1 VSRSA
6 DGREVVTELEVVA
19 TGPLAT
25 IQDLGRP
32 GHTAWGVPLSG
43 AVDRRSLRLGNRLV
57 GNAED
62 AAGVEV
68 TFGGAR
74 FRAGADVV
82 LAVTGAPGAVTVGGV
97 PAERNAPITVPAGEE
112 LALDAPSCGVR
123 TYLCVRGGITVPT
136 VLGSRATDLLA
147 GLGPAVLQAG
157 DRLPVGRAPGEVPDV
172 EVAPVHDPP
181 SGEITLR
188 VRLGPRDDW
197 FTPDARDTLLST
209 PWTVTTESNRV
220 GVRLDGTELE
230 RAVTD
235 ELPTEGMALGALQV
249 PPSGRPTIFLADH
262 PVTGGYPV
270 IAVLLDADVDA
281 AAQLRPGQ
289 TLRFRTNT
297 SSAPSSVPR

>member
-1 VSRSA
+1 VSRGAS
-6 DGREVVTELEVVA
+6 DSEVVAELEVVA

-25 IQDLGRP
+25 IQDLGRA
-32 GHTAWGVPLSG
+32 GHGAWGVPLSG

-57 GNAED
+57 GNDEG

-74 FRAGADVV
+74 FRADADVV
-82 LAVTGAPGAVTVGGV
+82 GAVTGAPGVVTVGGV
-97 PAERNAPITVPAGEE
+97 PVERNAPVTLPAGEE
-112 LALDAPSCGVR
+112 LAVGTPSCGVR
-123 TYLCVRGGITVPT
+123 TYLCVRGGITIPA

-157 DRLPVGRAPGEVPDV
+157 DRLPVGRATGAVPDV

-181 SGEITLR
+181 AGQVTLR
-188 VRLGPRDDW
+188 VRFGPRDDW
-197 FTPDARDTLLST
+197 FTAEARETLLST
-209 PWTVTTESNRV
+209 PWTVTTESNRI
-220 GVRLDGTELE
+220 GVRLDGVELE
-230 RAVTD
+230 RAIAD

-249 PPSGRPTIFLADH
+249 PPSGRPTILLADH

-270 IAVLLDADVDA
+270 IAVLLDEDVDA

-289 TLRFRTNT
+289 VLRFRI
-297 SSAPSSVPR
+297 SSAAC

>member
-1 VSRSA
+1 VSRTA
-6 DGREVVTELEVVA
+6 GGREVVTELEIVA

-57 GNAED
+57 GNPED

-82 LAVTGAPGAVTVGGV
+82 IAVTGAPGAVTVGGV

-123 TYLCVRGGITVPT
+123 TYVCIRGGITVPT

-181 SGEITLR
+181 SGEVTLR

-197 FTPDARDTLLST
+197 FTSEARETLLST
-209 PWTVTTESNRV
+209 AWTVTTESNRV
-220 GVRLDGTELE
+220 GVRLAGTELE

-270 IAVLLDADVDA
+270 IAVLLDADVDV

-289 TLRFRTNT
+289 TLRFRTST
-297 SSAPSSVPR
+297 SAAPSSAAR

>member
-1 VSRSA
+1 VTGHRA
-6 DGREVVTELEVVA
+6 GEEAATELEVLA

-32 GHTAWGVPLSG
+32 GHTAWGVPISG

-57 GNAED
+57 GNPED

-74 FRAGADVV
+74 FRAHGELVV
-82 LAVTGAPGAVTVGGV
+82 AVTGAPGTVTVGGGIV
-97 PAERNAPITVPAGEE
+97 ERNAPITVPAGEE
-112 LALDAPSCGVR
+112 LALEPPSCGVR
-123 TYLCVRGGITVPT
+123 TYLCVRGGLAVPA

-147 GLGPAVLQAG
+147 GLGPAVLETGDRIPIGRVAG
-157 DRLPVGRAPGEVPDV
+157 DVPAV
-172 EVAPVHDPP
+172 EVAPVPDPP
-181 SGEITLR
+181 AGEVTLR
-188 VRLGPRDDW
+188 VRFGPRDDW
-197 FTPDARDTLLST
+197 FTPEARDALLSS

-220 GVRLDGTELE
+220 GVRLDGTELA
-230 RAVTD
+230 RAVPD

-289 TLRFRTNT
+289 TLRFRAT
-297 SSAPSSVPR
+297 SPSAPR

>member
-1 VSRSA
+1 VNR
-6 DGREVVTELEVVA
+6 GRAGDEVATELEVLT

-32 GHTAWGVPLSG
+32 GHTAWGVPVSG

-57 GNAED
+57 GNPEG
-62 AAGVEV
+62 AAGVEI

-74 FRAGADVV
+74 FRADADLVV
-82 LAVTGAPGAVTVGGV
+82 AVTGAPGPVTIGGV
-97 PAERNAPITVPAGEE
+97 PVERNAPIPVPAGEE
-112 LALDAPSCGVR
+112 LALEPPSCGVR
-123 TYLCVRGGITVPT
+123 TYLCVRGGLAVPA

-147 GLGPAVLQAG
+147 GLGPAALQTG
-157 DRLPVGRAPGEVPDV
+157 DRLPVGDVARDVPDV
-172 EVAPVHDPP
+172 EVAPVPDPP
-181 SGEITLR
+181 AGEVTLR
-188 VRLGPRDDW
+188 VRFGPRDDW
-197 FTPDARDTLLST
+197 FTPQAREALLST
-209 PWTVTTESNRV
+209 SWTVTTESNRV

-230 RAVTD
+230 RAVPD

-289 TLRFRTNT
+289 TLRFRA
-297 SSAPSSVPR
+297 SSSSPPR

>member
-1 VSRSA
+1 MNPGAGDS
-6 DGREVVTELEVVA
+6 EVVTELEVVG

-32 GHTAWGVPLSG
+32 GHAAWGVPLSG
-43 AVDRRSLRLGNRLV
+43 GLDRRSLRLGNRLV
-57 GNAED
+57 GNAES

-74 FRAGADVV
+74 FRADADVI
-82 LAVTGAPGAVTVGGV
+82 LAVTGAPGAVTIGGV
-97 PAERNAPITVPAGEE
+97 PVAQNAPLTVPAGQE
-112 LALDAPSCGVR
+112 LALEAPSCGVR
-123 TYLCVRGGITVPT
+123 SYLCVRGGITVPT

-147 GLGPAVLQAG
+147 GLGPAVLKKG
-157 DRLPVGRAPGEVPDV
+157 DRLPVGRATRDVPDV

-181 SGEITLR
+181 AGHVTLR

-197 FTPDARDTLLST
+197 FTPEARERLLST
-209 PWTVTTESNRV
+209 PWTVTAESNRI

-230 RAVTD
+230 RAITH
-235 ELPTEGMALGALQV
+235 ELPTEGLMLGSLQV
-249 PPSGRPTIFLADH
+249 PPSGRPTIFLADC

-270 IAVLLDADVDA
+270 IAVLLDADVDV

-289 TLRFRTNT
+289 TLRFRTSST
-297 SSAPSSVPR
+297 SASR

>member
-1 VSRSA
+1 VNRGVGVSEA
-6 DGREVVTELEVVA
+6 VTELEVVA

-57 GNAED
+57 GNDEG
-62 AAGVEV
+62 AAGIEI

-74 FRAGADVV
+74 FRSGTDVV
-82 LAVTGAPGAVTVGGV
+82 GAVTGAPSAVTIGGV
-97 PAERNAPITVPAGEE
+97 PVARNAPITVPAGEE
-112 LALDAPSCGVR
+112 LAIEAPTCGVR
-123 TYLCVRGGITVPT
+123 SYLCVRGGITVPM

-147 GLGPAVLQAG
+147 GLGPAVLQGG
-157 DRLPVGRAPGEVPDV
+157 DRLPVGPAPRDVPVV
-172 EVAPVHDPP
+172 EVAPVPDPP
-181 SGEITLR
+181 AGQVTLR
-188 VRLGPRDDW
+188 VQLGPRDDW
-197 FTPDARDTLLST
+197 FSPEALERLLST

-220 GVRLDGTELE
+220 GVRLDGAELE

-235 ELPTEGMALGALQV
+235 ELPTEGLILGALQV
-249 PPSGRPTIFLADH
+249 PPSGRPTIFLADY

-270 IAVLLDADVDA
+270 IAVLLDSDVDV

-289 TLRFRTNT
+289 ELRFRTSPT
-297 SSAPSSVPR
+297 STPR

>member
-1 VSRSA
+1 MNRRSDDSDVA
-6 DGREVVTELEVVA
+6 TELEVLA

-43 AVDRRSLRLGNRLV
+43 AADRRSLRLGNRLV

-62 AAGVEV
+62 AAGVEI

-74 FRAGADVV
+74 FRADADVV
-82 LAVTGAPGAVTVGGV
+82 IAVTGAPGAVTVGGV
-97 PAERNAPITVPAGEE
+97 PVDRNAPINVPAGEV
-112 LALDAPSCGVR
+112 LALGAPSCGVR

-147 GLGPAVLQAG
+147 GLGPAVLRDG
-157 DRLPVGRAPGEVPDV
+157 DRLPIGRATRDVPDV

-181 SGEITLR
+181 AGQVTLR

-197 FTPDARDTLLST
+197 FTPDAREMLLST
-209 PWTVTTESNRV
+209 PWTVTTESNRI
-220 GVRLDGTELE
+220 GVRLDGAELE

-289 TLRFRTNT
+289 TLRFRTGT
-297 SSAPSSVPR
+297 SPAASSAPR